1 MRKKKEHHE
10 EHMDETWLIPYS
22 DMLVLLLALFIVMFA
37 MSKVDQEKMKA
48 AGQSF
53 NEVFAGSNG
62 VLEGTGTEAT
72 GDMES
77 GEASQDEALT
87 NAQTE
92 EQRMTEIKK
101 KIDEEIAKEGYSDK
115 VKAELNSDGLE
126 IAIQDIVLFN
136 SGDAEVVGG
145 VSPLLLKISD
155 MIKNLDNEIKV
166 VGHTDNVPISNSK
179 YRSNWDLSSMRAV
192 NVMNFMVSA
201 GGVHANKVTV
211 QAYAE
216 YKPKYDNSTEDGR
229 AKNRRVEISIV
240 RKYPS
245 GK

>member
-62 VLEGTGTEAT
+62 VLEGTGTEAA